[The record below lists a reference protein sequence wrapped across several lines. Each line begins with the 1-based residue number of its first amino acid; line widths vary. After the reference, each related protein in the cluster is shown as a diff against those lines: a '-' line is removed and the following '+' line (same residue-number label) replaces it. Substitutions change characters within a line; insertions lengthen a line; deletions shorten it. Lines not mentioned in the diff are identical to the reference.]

1 MVRCS
6 VVANVAIEGLNVTEF
21 KHQGNQAVVSL
32 RQSTLLTE
40 LETNRGDQSQYHTVS
55 LEQHICIA
63 TAGFNIPVDIL

>member
-40 LETNRGDQSQYHTVS
+40 LETERIKANTTQFHWS
-55 LEQHICIA
+55 
-63 TAGFNIPVDIL
+63 NIYV